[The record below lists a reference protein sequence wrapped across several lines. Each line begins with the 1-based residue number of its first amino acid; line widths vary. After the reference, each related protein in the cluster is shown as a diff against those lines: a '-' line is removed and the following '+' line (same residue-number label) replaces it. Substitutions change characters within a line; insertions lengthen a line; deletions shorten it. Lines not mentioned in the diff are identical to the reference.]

1 MELTKSSKEIIDLEY
16 RKIEL
21 IVVHLRNTGH
31 RHDDPMRAAL
41 AIYSKVHEDISV
53 IDDEEDEY

>member
-21 IVVHLRNTGH
+21 IVMRLRDTGH
-31 RHDDPMRAAL
+31 RFDDPMRAAL

-53 IDDEEDEY
+53 IEDEEDD